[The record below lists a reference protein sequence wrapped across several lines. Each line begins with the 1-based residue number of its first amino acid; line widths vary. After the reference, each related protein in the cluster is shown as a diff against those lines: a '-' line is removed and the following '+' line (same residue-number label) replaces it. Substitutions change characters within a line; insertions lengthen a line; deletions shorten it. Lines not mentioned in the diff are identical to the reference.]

1 MEPFIYCFGQLRS
14 SDCPSFLATMGVE
27 HPWDDEPLHTQ
38 ILMHDPNQKE
48 DFHKIDLFHTISL
61 GMGKGFAASAVSI
74 LQEILPGSSIEQRMK
89 EFSGMFLEYCRDSGL
104 QSCSISIW
112 LLFCF
117 SFHLM

>member
-1 MEPFIYCFGQLRS
+1 
-14 SDCPSFLATMGVE
+14 MGVE

-89 EFSGMFLEYCRDSGL
+89 EFSGMFLEYCRDSRL